1 MLALENAPDL
11 RLGLQGM
18 LEGSIEVALS
28 RRPGGCLPVLGAV
41 DDLPDNTIARQH
53 LLDARRQTRELINTR
68 LKRGQAEGELD
79 PDTDTEQMA
88 MFLHGVMQAISFQ
101 ARDGASKQALNSLIE
116 PALRA
121 WLSVGRSGKP

>member
-1 MLALENAPDL
+1 M
-11 RLGLQGM
+11 
-18 LEGSIEVALS
+18 
-28 RRPGGCLPVLGAV
+28 
-41 DDLPDNTIARQH
+41 ARQH